1 MTAYTAPNGFI
12 TRNLPIGCAW
22 FRPKTEKAIRAV
34 WQKRGT
40 YLRLSEIARRL
51 PGSHHNAG
59 RTSVYSAP
67 FPGAGT
73 LVVRP
78 CVHGGWWGRVAGDLY
93 LGPSR
98 VVREILAADRLHR
111 MKIPTPQV
119 EAVLFYPAGPFVRM
133 EVVTRKI
140 PESQD
145 LVQRLASRPGPA
157 ERYRIFS
164 AVRKLLAQLHRQ
176 GIRHPDLNARNILLS
191 GKGTSAAWLLDVDA
205 VQFDTPSSTTVDT
218 ANRNRLLRSLLKRAR
233 LGDLGWSESEVA
245 KLWKELFPRR

>member
-1 MTAYTAPNGFI
+1 MTAYAAPHGFI
-12 TRNLPIGCAW
+12 IRNLPVGCAW
-22 FRPKTEKAIRAV
+22 FRPKMEKAIRAV
-34 WQKRGT
+34 WQKRDT

-51 PGSHHNAG
+51 PGSHHHAG
-59 RTSVYSAP
+59 RTSVYSAS

-93 LGPSR
+93 FSPSR
-98 VVREILAADRLHR
+98 VQREILAADRLHR

-119 EAVLFYPAGPFVRM
+119 EAVLFYPAGPFVRI

-164 AVRKLLAQLHRQ
+164 AVCKLLAQLHRQ

-191 GKGTSAAWLLDVDA
+191 GKGSSTAWLLDVDA